1 MIIPEVKN
9 ISDTVELHVFDMKVL
24 TQEMILQINENLV
37 SICEGDS
44 ESPVELVKSNFLTFL
59 SSKDYRT
66 RIGAVAEFFIHL
78 YLNQLGLKQ
87 EFLFFNLEEG
97 SIKKGFDGFF
107 SNSKDEFLVES
118 KSGLSST
125 QGISHKG
132 KLKEA
137 FDDISSV
144 I

>member
-24 TQEMILQINENLV
+24 TPEMILQINENLV

-87 EFLFFNLEEG
+87 EFLFFNLEE
-97 SIKKGFDGFF
+97 
-107 SNSKDEFLVES
+107 
-118 KSGLSST
+118 
-125 QGISHKG
+125 
-132 KLKEA
+132 
-137 FDDISSV
+137 
-144 I
+144 